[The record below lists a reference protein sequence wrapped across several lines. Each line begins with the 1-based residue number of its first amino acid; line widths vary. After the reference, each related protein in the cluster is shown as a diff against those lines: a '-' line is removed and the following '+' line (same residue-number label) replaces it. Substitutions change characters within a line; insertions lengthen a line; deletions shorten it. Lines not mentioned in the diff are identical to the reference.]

1 MAHAAP
7 DASHLAPSDGA
18 STSKLDTGPVLDTI
32 WKACAYGDFE
42 RLREFVLADPSLVNT
57 PDEQGMPCCWWVVHA
72 VHPTH
77 MPTSCTRRILSNTMG
92 SVEQPRG
99 SHSVSH

>member
-1 MAHAAP
+1 MAHTAA

-18 STSKLDTGPVLDTI
+18 STSKLDTGMAAPVLDTI

-57 PDEQGMPCCWWVVHA
+57 PDEQGRVLCHGIVCVCAIVNTYVHM
-72 VHPTH
+72 T
-77 MPTSCTRRILSNTMG
+77 
-92 SVEQPRG
+92 
-99 SHSVSH
+99 